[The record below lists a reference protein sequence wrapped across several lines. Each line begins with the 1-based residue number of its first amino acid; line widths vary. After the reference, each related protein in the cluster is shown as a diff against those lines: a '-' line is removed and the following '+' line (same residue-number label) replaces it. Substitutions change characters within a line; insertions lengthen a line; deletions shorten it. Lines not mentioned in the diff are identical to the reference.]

1 MKSAALKIDMKN
13 VVFFL
18 IALFSFQNAL
28 AINTSEESR
37 VIRINGIITGNTL
50 RQVQQDIGKWK
61 NPDPIPGGLIV
72 LLNSPG
78 GNGEVAMQIGRILRH
93 HHAQAFVI
101 GQCESACVFILAGGV
116 VRAATDRSIGVH
128 AGRLTITSR
137 NGAVLKE
144 IDASQTLENSF
155 KLTSFNS
162 EANQYFS
169 EMGIKNGLIDVML
182 AHQTKKTYKLTE
194 FEMQQFGIIGFDNQY
209 LQNRGNLFETLPKP
223 NRINRIELYNRTLSV
238 PKLCA
243 SKSSI
248 NNSFV
253 QCYKAVL
260 LGQITP

>member
-1 MKSAALKIDMKN
+1 MTLKIDMKN
-13 VVFFL
+13 IALFL
-18 IALFSFQNAL
+18 IAFFFFQCAQANNAT
-28 AINTSEESR
+28 AESR
-37 VIRINGIITGNTL
+37 VIRINGIITSATL
-50 RQVQQDIGKWK
+50 HQVQQDIGKWK

-72 LLNSPG
+72 LLDSPG
-78 GNGEVAMQIGRILRH
+78 GNGEAAMQIGRILRH
-93 HHAQAFVI
+93 HNAQAFVI

-128 AGRLTITSR
+128 AGRLTMTSR

-162 EANQYFS
+162 TVNQYFS

-194 FEMQQFGIIGFDNQY
+194 FEMQQFGIVGFDNQY
-209 LQNRGNLFETLPKP
+209 LHNRGNLFEALPKP
-223 NRINRIELYNRTLSV
+223 NRVNRIELYNRTLLV
-238 PKLCA
+238 PQLCA
-243 SKSSI
+243 SKSGN